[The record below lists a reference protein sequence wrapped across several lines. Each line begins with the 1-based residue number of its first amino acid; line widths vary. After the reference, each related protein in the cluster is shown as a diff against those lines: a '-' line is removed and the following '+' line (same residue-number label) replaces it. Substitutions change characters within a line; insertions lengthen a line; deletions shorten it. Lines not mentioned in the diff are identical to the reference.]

1 MRSIGKRCTAGLGL
15 LLLLAFSGA
24 PAQATA
30 IYAATASAV
39 LTIQSISG
47 GDLANLSIEGSAEIA
62 DEDSMMSGN
71 ATASTD
77 GSASPSGSTVL
88 GVNDSINLMAMAN
101 GSADPVG
108 NATSFFLTDSE
119 VEIENLSLDETFQI
133 DFLLEY
139 TLSAQADVDNLASET
154 ANALAIVAIETE
166 LLGILFEQMLQAN
179 PDQGLPNDS
188 LTDTFQFSIIVAPEE
203 SEVVNLLADAE
214 GLADAAEG
222 PIVIDVP
229 APAALPLF
237 LVALAGLAV
246 ARRRA

>member
-1 MRSIGKRCTAGLGL
+1 MRLIGKRCAAGLGL

-39 LTIQSISG
+39 LTIQSITG

-88 GVNDSINLMAMAN
+88 GVNDSIDLLAMAN

-108 NATSFFLTDSE
+108 DAMSFFLTDSE

-133 DFLLEY
+133 DFLLEF

-154 ANALAIVAIETE
+154 ANAFAIVAIETE
-166 LLGILFEQMLQAN
+166 LLGILFEQALQAN

-188 LTDTFQFSIIVAPEE
+188 VTDTFQFSITVAPEE

-214 GLADAAEG
+214 GQASAEEG
-222 PIVIDVP
+222 PVIIDVP

-237 LVALAGLAV
+237 LVALAGFAI